1 MMRLINPAMEA
12 GAPAELI
19 FTARDEDGA
28 ERTYTRAF
36 LPPQRL
42 IVLGG
47 GHVSYPLCRYAADLD
62 FDVVV
67 ADDRPD
73 FANAVR
79 FPEAARVICDSF
91 VNAISTLQVTR
102 YDFVCVITRGH
113 RYDAVC
119 LRALFSGEM
128 PRYLG
133 LIGSRRRT
141 VELFR
146 VLEEEGFP
154 RAKIDCVHTP
164 IGLPIGAET
173 PKEIAVSILAELI
186 QHRSKKETK
195 PDGQAGAKRLDLAS
209 HEREL
214 LGYLAAGEEPCAVA
228 VVVNKS
234 GSAPVPTGAVMA
246 VNRLGAIVGTVGG
259 GCGEYETRTRA
270 LDVLRT
276 GTARLVRLD
285 LTNDI
290 AEEEGMVCGGRMEV
304 WIEPFS
310 ME

>member
-1 MMRLINPAMEA
+1 MRLINPTLEG
-12 GAPAELI
+12 GAPAELA
-19 FTARDEDGA
+19 FTVRDETGA
-28 ERTYTRAF
+28 ETAYTRVF

-47 GHVSYPLCRYAADLD
+47 GHVSFPLCRYAADLG

-73 FANAVR
+73 FANAAR
-79 FPEAARVICDSF
+79 FPDAGRVICDSF
-91 VNAISTLQVTR
+91 VSAIRTLNVTR

-141 VELFR
+141 IELFR
-146 VLEEEGFP
+146 VLEEEGFE
-154 RAKIDCVHTP
+154 RARIDCVHTP

-173 PKEIAVSILAELI
+173 PKEIAISILAELI
-186 QHRSKKETK
+186 QHRSRKDAQ
-195 PDGQAGAKRLDLAS
+195 PDARQGAQCLDLTS
-209 HEREL
+209 HEPEL
-214 LGYLAAGEEPCAVA
+214 LGYLLAATEPCAVA
-228 VVVNKS
+228 VIVEKS

-246 VNRLGAIVGTVGG
+246 INNLGGTVGTVGG
-259 GCGEYETRTRA
+259 GCGEYEIKKRA
-270 LDVLRT
+270 LETLRT
-276 GTARLVRLD
+276 GEPRFIRLD
-285 LTNDI
+285 LTNDS
-290 AEEEGMVCGGRMEV
+290 AEEEGMVCGGRMKA
-304 WIEPFS
+304 WIEPFVR
-310 ME
+310 E